1 MDVWGMASWSSWVG
15 LEEARLAVPRLPGVY
30 MARSGLEDRVVYVG
44 CAAERRGTSSRPP
57 QGMRGRIA
65 KYTGGLA
72 SGLGEA
78 ALDRA
83 LADPHWLR
91 ERLVEVEAGQPMRA
105 AHWAKAAIVR
115 AELELCWAV
124 TGTGEEAVELEERV
138 IAALHP
144 FLWNRRGPRS

>member
-1 MDVWGMASWSSWVG
+1 M
-15 LEEARLAVPRLPGVY
+15 Y